1 MSAEL
6 ATVNVTNSL
15 NSIPHSAEAEQ
26 ALLGAL
32 IFNNRLYDEIEGSL
46 KDIHFY
52 IPFHRAVF
60 DTIET
65 LIIKGWEASPITIR
79 ETMKEKS
86 QYGNQEDL
94 MENLAAMLE
103 SGGNTTN
110 IKALREIIFQS
121 FLQRELME
129 IGSQL
134 NNDAGQKES
143 IKETEELINKVE
155 GDLFSLSETGE
166 SHTRGIQGLK
176 TPLQL
181 VLKQAEDAKKQG
193 SEVTGVSTG
202 FIDLDNLLGGW
213 HDSDL
218 VILAARPAMGKTSFA
233 LNIAEIAA
241 RNSMNGDR
249 LGRPVGFFSLEMSA
263 DQLAGR
269 ILSSA
274 TGITSTALQ
283 RGDIKDADFDRLVS
297 QANALNDM
305 PIYIDDTA
313 SLHINMLRSRARRMV
328 RQYNVGL
335 IVVDYLQLLR
345 GNGNGFNRVQEIT
358 DISMSLKGIAKE
370 LQVPIIALSQLSR
383 AVESRENKRP
393 ILSDLRDSG
402 SIEQD
407 ADLVLFIHRE
417 EYFLEKQISGDA
429 NDESFAELRE
439 KLEQVRGQAEIIISK
454 NRKGPTKTVSLQF
467 HGPTTTFHNLD
478 KTQYN
483 NDNNEGF

>member
-1 MSAEL
+1 LS
-6 ATVNVTNSL
+6 
-15 NSIPHSAEAEQ
+15 SIPHSLEAEQ

-32 IFNNRLYDEIEGSL
+32 IFNNRLYDEIESSL
-46 KDIHFY
+46 QDVHFY

-60 DTIET
+60 DTIEN

-86 QYGNQEDL
+86 QFGNQEDL

-110 IKALREIIFQS
+110 IKALREIILQS
-121 FLQRELME
+121 YLQRQLME
-129 IGSQL
+129 IGSGL
-134 NNDAGQKES
+134 NDEAQTQENIND
-143 IKETEELINKVE
+143 TNELINKVE
-155 GDLFSLSETGE
+155 GDLFNLSESGE
-166 SHTRGIQGLK
+166 GNKKGIQNLK
-176 TPLQL
+176 KPLQM
-181 VLKQAEDAKKQG
+181 VIHQAEEAKKNK

-202 FIDLDNLLGGW
+202 FLDLDKLLGGW

-283 RGDIKDADFDRLVS
+283 RGDIKDNDFDRLIS

-328 RQYNVGL
+328 RQHNVGM

-370 LQVPIIALSQLSR
+370 LNIPVIALSQLSR
-383 AVESRENKRP
+383 AVEGRDNKRP
-393 ILSDLRDSG
+393 MLSDLRDSG

-407 ADLVLFIHRE
+407 ADLVIFLYRE
-417 EYFLEKQISGDA
+417 DYYLEKQVGGDET
-429 NDESFAELRE
+429 DETFAATRE
-439 KLEQVRGQAEIIISK
+439 RLEKVKGQAEVIISK
-454 NRKGPTKTVSLQF
+454 NRKGPTSTVHLQF

-483 NDNNEGF
+483 DDTGNF